1 MADNEVKEAE
11 ASMAN
16 LLLDEVTGEK
26 VSKTELKKRQK
37 QREKDAKKKE
47 KEAAAPPK
55 TQKKASA
62 EEEEANLSPNVSIPG
77 FGFCVAVVVFR
88 RRRQGL
94 TSVMIYS
101 NISKS
106 EARESTSS
114 VRPSNPTPTLTSSR
128 SPMTCASSSRI
139 TRVSRRARRS
149 LMLPFALLVEFTPS
163 VARVPS

>member
-55 TQKKASA
+55 TQTKKVSA

-77 FGFCVAVVVFR
+77 FVCGR
-88 RRRQGL
+88 REGL
-94 TSVMIYS
+94 TSVIIYS
-101 NISKS
+101 NISRS

-114 VRPSNPTPTLTSSR
+114 VRPSSPTPTLTSSR
-128 SPMTCASSSRI
+128 SPMTCASSSRT
-139 TRVSRRARRS
+139 TRVSRRARPS

-163 VARVPS
+163 VAPVPS